1 MTQRRPT
8 SFDIAAL
15 AGVSQPTVSRALSG
29 NPSVSEATRQR
40 VLAAAEQ
47 LKYKVDKNAS
57 ALRRQQAKTLALLF
71 FEELPDHS
79 QINPFYLSLLG
90 PMVRRC
96 ADRGYDL
103 LISFQ
108 QLSSD
113 WHVDYEDS
121 RKADGIILLG
131 YGNYLQYRPRLEK
144 LVERGTHFVR
154 WGSAGDGEIGATV
167 SSDNEQGGFE
177 ATNHLLQQGRRRIAF
192 VGTGGAGFPEVQE
205 RWRGYCRA
213 LRAAGIEPDPRLR
226 ADAAPVEAEGRAAA
240 EQLLAS
246 SVGFDAIFAASDVAA
261 IGAMHA
267 LQQAGR
273 SVPET
278 AVVGFDDIP
287 AASLASP
294 PLTTV
299 TQDPRRAAEALIDT
313 LIEAID
319 TGSAPDRILPVSL
332 TVRESSVCAADH
344 HQVA

>member
-1 MTQRRPT
+1 
-8 SFDIAAL
+8 
-15 AGVSQPTVSRALSG
+15 
-29 NPSVSEATRQR
+29 
-40 VLAAAEQ
+40 
-47 LKYKVDKNAS
+47 
-57 ALRRQQAKTLALLF
+57 
-71 FEELPDHS
+71 
-79 QINPFYLSLLG
+79 
-90 PMVRRC
+90 MVRRC

-131 YGNYLQYRPRLEK
+131 YGDYLQYRPKLEK
-144 LVERGTHFVR
+144 LIDRGTHFVR
-154 WGSAGDGEIGATV
+154 WGSATEGEIGATV

-177 ATNHLLQQGRRRIAF
+177 GTTHLLQQGRRRIAF
-192 VGTGGAGFPEVQE
+192 IGTGGPCFPEVQE

-213 LRAAGIEPDPRLR
+213 LRAAGIEPDENCR
-226 ADAAPVEAEGRAAA
+226 ADAAPSETEGRAAI
-240 EQLLAS
+240 EQLIS
-246 SVGFDAIFAASDVAA
+246 KCVDFDAIFAASDVAA

-267 LQQAGR
+267 LQQVGR

-299 TQDPRRAAEALIDT
+299 TQDSRRAAEALIDT
-313 LIEAID
+313 LIQSIE
-319 TGSAPDRILPVSL
+319 TGSAQDQRLPVRL
-332 TVRESSVCAADH
+332 TVRESSVRPS
-344 HQVA
+344 

>member
-1 MTQRRPT
+1 MQRRPT

-15 AGVSQPTVSRALSG
+15 AGVSQPTVSRALCGSS
-29 NPSVSEATRQR
+29 SVSEATRKR
-40 VLAAAEQ
+40 VLEAAEQ
-47 LKYKVDKNAS
+47 LNYKVDKNAS
-57 ALRRQQAKTLALLF
+57 GLRRQHARTLALLF
-71 FEELPDHS
+71 FEEIPDNS
-79 QINPFYLSLLG
+79 EINPFYLSLLG

-131 YGNYLQYRPRLEK
+131 YGDYVQYSPKLEK
-144 LVERGTHFVR
+144 LVERGTHFVL
-154 WGSAGDGEIGATV
+154 WGSASKREIGATV
-167 SSDNEQGGFE
+167 SSDNEDGGFR
-177 ATNHLLQQGRRRIAF
+177 ATCHLLEQGRRQIAF
-192 VGTGGAGFPEVQE
+192 IGTGGEGFPEVQN

-213 LRAAGIEPDPRLR
+213 LRSAGIEPDERLR
-226 ADAAPVEAEGRAAA
+226 LDAAPNECDGRAAVSH
-240 EQLLAS
+240 LLQTG
-246 SVGFDAIFAASDVAA
+246 VEFDSIFAGSDVAA

-273 SVPET
+273 PVPET

-287 AASLASP
+287 AALLASP

-299 TQDPRRAAEALIDT
+299 SQDSRGAAEALIDT
-313 LIEAID
+313 LIQSIE
-319 TGSAPDRILPVSL
+319 TGKTEDRILPVRL
-332 TVRESSVCAADH
+332 TVRESTLVPN
-344 HQVA
+344 

>member
-29 NPSVSEATRQR
+29 NPSVSEATRER
-40 VLAAAEQ
+40 VRAAAEQ
-47 LKYKVDKNAS
+47 LNYKVDKNAS
-57 ALRRQQAKTLALLF
+57 GLRRQQAKTLALLF
-71 FEELPDHS
+71 FEELPDNS
-79 QINPFYLSLLG
+79 EINPFYLSLLG

-131 YGNYLQYRPRLEK
+131 YGDYLQYRPRLEQ

-154 WGSAGDGEIGATV
+154 WGSAGEGAIGATV
-167 SSDNEQGGFE
+167 ASDNEQGGFE
-177 ATNHLLQQGRRRIAF
+177 ATTHLLQQGRRKIAF
-192 VGTGGAGFPEVQE
+192 IGTGGAAFPEVQE

-213 LRAAGIEPDPRLR
+213 LRAAGVDVDERLR
-226 ADAAPVEAEGRAAA
+226 ADAAPSEADGRSAVARLIGGGVE
-240 EQLLAS
+240 
-246 SVGFDAIFAASDVAA
+246 FDSIFAASDVAA

-273 SVPET
+273 TVPQT

-294 PLTTV
+294 PLTSV
-299 TQDPRRAAEALIDT
+299 TQDARGAAESLIDT
-313 LIEAID
+313 LVQSIE
-319 TGSAPDRILPVSL
+319 TGAAEDQVLPVRL
-332 TVRESSVCAADH
+332 TVRESSVAR
-344 HQVA
+344 

>member
-8 SFDIAAL
+8 SFDIAAI

-29 NPSVSEATRQR
+29 SPSVSEETRRR

-47 LKYKVDKNAS
+47 LNYKVDKNAS
-57 ALRRQQAKTLALLF
+57 GLRRQQAKTLALLF
-71 FEELPDHS
+71 FEESPDHS
-79 QINPFYLSLLG
+79 EINPFYLSLLG

-131 YGNYLQYRPRLEK
+131 YGDYLQYRPRLEE
-144 LVERGTHFVR
+144 LVRRGTHFVR
-154 WGSAGDGEIGATV
+154 WGSTGEDEIGATV

-177 ATNHLLQQGRRRIAF
+177 ATTHLLQEGRRRIAF
-192 VGTGGAGFPEVQE
+192 IGTAGDAFPEVQE
-205 RWRGYCRA
+205 RFRGYCRA
-213 LRAAGIEPDPRLR
+213 LRAAGIEPDDGLR
-226 ADAAPVEAEGRAAA
+226 ADAAPSECDGRAAVA
-240 EQLLAS
+240 QLITLG
-246 SVGFDAIFAASDVAA
+246 VEFDAIFAASDVAA

-267 LQQAGR
+267 LQESGR
-273 SVPET
+273 SVPEI

-287 AASLASP
+287 AANLASP

-299 TQDPRRAAEALIDT
+299 TQDAHSAAEALIDT
-313 LIEAID
+313 LVQSIE
-319 TGSAPDRILPVSL
+319 TGSADDRALPVRL
-332 TVRESSVCAADH
+332 TVRQSSVCRA
-344 HQVA
+344 Q

>member
-8 SFDIAAL
+8 SFDIAAI

-29 NPSVSEATRQR
+29 SPSVSEETRRR

-47 LKYKVDKNAS
+47 LNYKVDKNAS
-57 ALRRQQAKTLALLF
+57 GLRRQQAKTLALLF
-71 FEELPDHS
+71 FEESPDHS
-79 QINPFYLSLLG
+79 EINPFYLSLLG

-131 YGNYLQYRPRLEK
+131 YGDYRQYRPKLEQ

-154 WGSAGDGEIGATV
+154 WGSSREDEIGATV
-167 SSDNEQGGFE
+167 SSDNEEGGFE
-177 ATNHLLQQGRRRIAF
+177 ATTHLLQQGRRQIAF
-192 VGTGGAGFPEVQE
+192 IGTAGDGFPEVQE
-205 RWRGYCRA
+205 RFRGYCRA
-213 LRAAGIEPDPRLR
+213 LRAAGIEPDRRLR
-226 ADAAPVEAEGRAAA
+226 ADAAPSECDGRAAVA
-240 EQLLAS
+240 QLIANG
-246 SVGFDAIFAASDVAA
+246 VEFDAIFAASDVAA

-273 SVPET
+273 SVPDI
-278 AVVGFDDIP
+278 AVVGFDDIL

-299 TQDPRRAAEALIDT
+299 TQDARCAAEALIDT
-313 LIEAID
+313 LVKAIESGGAED
-319 TGSAPDRILPVSL
+319 QILPVRL
-332 TVRESSVCAADH
+332 TVRESSIRT
-344 HQVA
+344 

>member
-40 VLAAAEQ
+40 VRAAAEQ
-47 LKYKVDKNAS
+47 LNYTVDKNAS
-57 ALRRQQAKTLALLF
+57 GLRRQQAKTLALLF
-71 FEELPDHS
+71 FEELPDNS
-79 QINPFYLSLLG
+79 EINPFYLSLLG

-131 YGNYLQYRPRLEK
+131 YGDYLQYRPRLEQ
-144 LVERGTHFVR
+144 LIERGTHFVR
-154 WGSAGDGEIGATV
+154 WGSAGEGAIGATV

-177 ATNHLLQQGRRRIAF
+177 ATTHLLQEGRRRIAF
-192 VGTGGAGFPEVQE
+192 IGTGGAAFPEVQE

-213 LRAAGIEPDPRLR
+213 LRAAGFDADERLR
-226 ADAAPVEAEGRAAA
+226 ADAAPSEADGRSAVAQLIGGGVE
-240 EQLLAS
+240 
-246 SVGFDAIFAASDVAA
+246 FDSIFAASDVAA

-273 SVPET
+273 TIPET

-299 TQDPRRAAEALIDT
+299 TQDAHQAAESLIDT
-313 LIEAID
+313 LVQSIE
-319 TGSAPDRILPVSL
+319 TGAAEDQVLPVRL
-332 TVRESSVCAADH
+332 TVRESSIAR
-344 HQVA
+344 

>member
-29 NPSVSEATRQR
+29 SRSVSEATRKR
-40 VLAAAEQ
+40 VLEAAEQ
-47 LKYKVDKNAS
+47 LNYKVDKNAS
-57 ALRRQQAKTLALLF
+57 GLRRQHSKTLALLF
-71 FEELPDHS
+71 FEELAGHS

-121 RKADGIILLG
+121 RKADGIVLLG
-131 YGNYLQYRPRLEK
+131 YGDYVEYRPKLEQ

-154 WGSAGDGEIGATV
+154 WGSAGEGEIGATV
-167 SSDNEQGGFE
+167 SSDNEEGGFI
-177 ATNHLLQQGRRRIAF
+177 ATTHLLSQGRRRIAF
-192 VGTGGAGFPEVQE
+192 IGTGGPGFPEVHE

-213 LRAAGIEPDPRLR
+213 LRSAGLEPDEDLR
-226 ADAAPVEAEGRAAA
+226 AEAAPSECDGRAAVA
-240 EQLLAS
+240 RLLAR
-246 SVGFDAIFAASDVAA
+246 GTQFDAIFAVSDVAA

-273 SVPET
+273 NVPET

-299 TQDPRRAAEALIDT
+299 TQDSRLAAEALIDT
-313 LIEAID
+313 LIQSIE
-319 TGSAPDRILPVSL
+319 TGTADDKVLPVRL
-332 TVRESSVCAADH
+332 TVRESSVLSD
-344 HQVA
+344 

>member
-15 AGVSQPTVSRALSG
+15 AGVSQPTVSRALTG

-40 VLAAAEQ
+40 VLEAAGK
-47 LKYKVDKNAS
+47 LNYKVDKNAS
-57 ALRRQQAKTLALLF
+57 GLRRQQSKTLALLY

-79 QINPFYLSLLG
+79 EINPFYLSLLG

-131 YGNYLQYRPRLEK
+131 YGDYLQYRPRLEQ

-154 WGSAGDGEIGATV
+154 WGSAGEGEIGATV

-177 ATNHLLQQGRRRIAF
+177 ATTHLLQQGRRQIAF
-192 VGTGGAGFPEVQE
+192 VGTGGPGFPEVQE

-213 LRAAGIEPDPRLR
+213 LRAAGIDPDDSLR
-226 ADAAPVEAEGRAAA
+226 ADASPNECDGRAAVA
-240 EQLLAS
+240 ELIARQVS
-246 SVGFDAIFAASDVAA
+246 FDAIFAASDVAA

-299 TQDPRRAAEALIDT
+299 TQDARRAAEGLIDT
-313 LIEAID
+313 LITAIE
-319 TGSAPDRILPVSL
+319 TGSAEDQVLPVRL
-332 TVRESSVCAADH
+332 AIRESTVLSTRRA
-344 HQVA
+344 

>member
-29 NPSVSEATRQR
+29 NPSVSEQTRAR

-47 LKYKVDKNAS
+47 LHYKVDKNAS
-57 ALRRQQAKTLALLF
+57 GLRRQHAQTLALLF
-71 FEELPDHS
+71 FEEPSVDGAL
-79 QINPFYLSLLG
+79 INPFYLSMLG
-90 PMVRRC
+90 PMVRKC
-96 ADRGYDL
+96 AMLGYDL

-131 YGNYLQYRPRLEK
+131 YGDYLEYQPLLER

-154 WGSAGDGEIGATV
+154 WGSAGEVQIGATV
-167 SSDNEQGGFE
+167 SSDNEQGGFD
-177 ATNHLLQQGRRRIAF
+177 ATQHLLQGGRRTIAF
-192 VGTGGAGFPEVQE
+192 IGTAEPGYPEFLD

-213 LRAAGIEPDPRLR
+213 LRASGMKPDERLR
-226 ADAAPVEAEGRAAA
+226 TDAEPSEESGRAAVA
-240 EQLLAS
+240 ELLRRGVA
-246 SVGFDAIFAASDVAA
+246 FDAIFAASDVTA

-267 LQQAGR
+267 LQKLGR
-273 SVPET
+273 AIPQDV

-287 AASLASP
+287 AASLSSP
-294 PLTTV
+294 PLSTV
-299 TQDPRRAAEALIDT
+299 TQDARGAGKALVEA
-313 LIEAID
+313 LIEAIEA
-319 TGSAPDRILPVSL
+319 GAAKSRLLPVRL
-332 TVRESSVCAADH
+332 TVRESTRAI
-344 HQVA
+344 

>member
-29 NPSVSEATRQR
+29 NPSVSEETRQR
-40 VLAAAEQ
+40 VLAAARE
-47 LKYKVDKNAS
+47 LHYTVDKNAS
-57 ALRRQQAKTLALLF
+57 GLRRQHAKTLALLF

-79 QINPFYLSLLG
+79 EINPFYLSLLG

-96 ADRGYDL
+96 ADCGYDL

-108 QLSSD
+108 HLSSD

-131 YGNYLQYRPRLEK
+131 YGDYLQYRPRLEQ

-154 WGSAGDGEIGATV
+154 WGSAGEGEIGATV

-177 ATNHLLQQGRRRIAF
+177 ATAHLLGQGRRRIAF
-192 VGTGGAGFPEVQE
+192 IGTGGPGFPEVQE
-205 RWRGYCRA
+205 RMRGYCRA
-213 LRAAGIEPDPRLR
+213 LRSAGIEPDDRLR
-226 ADAAPVEAEGRAAA
+226 LDAAPREEDGRTAVA
-240 EQLLAS
+240 QLLAGG
-246 SVGFDAIFAASDVAA
+246 VDFDAIFAASDIAA

-267 LQQAGR
+267 LQLAGR

-299 TQDPRRAAEALIDT
+299 TQDARRAAEALIDT
-313 LIEAID
+313 LVRSIE
-319 TGSAPDRILPVSL
+319 TGAADDQVLPVRL
-332 TVRESSVCAADH
+332 TIRDSSV
-344 HQVA
+344 QRS

>member
-1 MTQRRPT
+1 MMQRRPT

-29 NPSVSEATRQR
+29 SPSVSEATRLR

-47 LKYKVDKNAS
+47 LNYKVDKNAS
-57 ALRRQQAKTLALLF
+57 GLRRKQAKTLALLF
-71 FEELPDHS
+71 FEELPDNS
-79 QINPFYLSLLG
+79 EINPFYLSLVG

-131 YGNYLQYRPRLEK
+131 YGDYLQYRPKLEQ
-144 LVERGTHFVR
+144 LIERGAHFVR
-154 WGSAGDGEIGATV
+154 WGSAGDVDIGATV

-177 ATNHLLQQGRRRIAF
+177 ATTHLLQQGRRRIAF
-192 VGTGGAGFPEVQE
+192 IGTGGAGFPEVEE

-213 LRAAGIEPDPRLR
+213 LRAARIEPDERLR
-226 ADAAPVEAEGRAAA
+226 ADASPSEADGRSAVCRLIDSGA
-240 EQLLAS
+240 E
-246 SVGFDAIFAASDVAA
+246 FDAIFAASDVAA

-299 TQDPRRAAEALIDT
+299 TQDSRGAAEALIDT
-313 LIEAID
+313 VIESVE
-319 TGSAPDRILPVSL
+319 TGAAEHKLLPVRL
-332 TVRESSVCAADH
+332 TVRESSISR
-344 HQVA
+344 

>member
-29 NPSVSEATRQR
+29 NPAVSDVTRRR

-47 LKYKVDKNAS
+47 LNYKVDKNAS
-57 ALRRQQAKTLALLF
+57 ALRRQHAKTLALLF
-71 FEELPDHS
+71 FEELPDHGE
-79 QINPFYLSLLG
+79 INPFYLSLLG

-154 WGSAGDGEIGATV
+154 WGSGSHGDIGATV

-177 ATNHLLQQGRRRIAF
+177 ATTHLLQQGRRKIAF
-192 VGTGGAGFPEVQE
+192 IGTGGAAFPEVQE

-213 LRAAGIEPDPRLR
+213 LRAAGLKPDKRLR
-226 ADAAPVEAEGRAAA
+226 ADAAPVEGDGRAAA
-240 EQLLAS
+240 ARMIQTGAE
-246 SVGFDAIFAASDVAA
+246 FDAIFAASDVAA

-267 LQQAGR
+267 LTQAGR

-294 PLTTV
+294 QLTTV
-299 TQDPRRAAEALIDT
+299 AQDSHRAAEALIDT
-313 LIEAID
+313 LVKSVE
-319 TGSAPDRILPVSL
+319 TGSAEDHILPVSL
-332 TVRESSVCAADH
+332 IVRESSVR
-344 HQVA
+344 

>member
-29 NPSVSEATRQR
+29 SPSVSEATRTK

-47 LKYKVDKNAS
+47 LNYKVDKNAS
-57 ALRRQQAKTLALLF
+57 GLRRQQAKTLALLF

-79 QINPFYLSLLG
+79 EINPFYLSLLG

-131 YGNYLQYRPRLEK
+131 YGDYLQHQPRLK
-144 LVERGTHFVR
+144 QLIERGTHFVR
-154 WGSAGDGEIGATV
+154 WGSAGEGAIGATV

-177 ATNHLLQQGRRRIAF
+177 ATTHLLQQGRRHIAF
-192 VGTGGAGFPEVQE
+192 IGTAGLGFPEVEE

-213 LRAAGIEPDPRLR
+213 LRAAGIEPDERLR
-226 ADAAPVEAEGRAAA
+226 AEAAPSESEGRAAVA
-240 EQLLAS
+240 DLLAN
-246 SVGFDAIFAASDVAA
+246 GAEFDAIFAASDIAA

-273 SVPET
+273 GVPDT

-313 LIEAID
+313 LVTSIESGAAED
-319 TGSAPDRILPVSL
+319 QMLPVRL
-332 TVRESSVCAADH
+332 TVRESSVRP
-344 HQVA
+344 

>member
-1 MTQRRPT
+1 MMQRRPT

-29 NPSVSEATRQR
+29 SPSVSEATRLR

-47 LKYKVDKNAS
+47 LNYKVDKNAS
-57 ALRRQQAKTLALLF
+57 GLRRKQAKTLALLF
-71 FEELPDHS
+71 FEELPDNS
-79 QINPFYLSLLG
+79 EINPFYLSLVG

-131 YGNYLQYRPRLEK
+131 YGDYLQYRPKREPLTA
-144 LVERGTHFVR
+144 RGAHFVR
-154 WGSAGDGEIGATV
+154 WGSAGDVDIGATV

-177 ATNHLLQQGRRRIAF
+177 ATTHLLQQGRRRIAF
-192 VGTGGAGFPEVQE
+192 IGTGGAGFPEVEE

-213 LRAAGIEPDPRLR
+213 LRAARIEPDERLR
-226 ADAAPVEAEGRAAA
+226 ADASPSEADGRSAVCRLIDSGA
-240 EQLLAS
+240 E
-246 SVGFDAIFAASDVAA
+246 FDAIFAASDVAA

-299 TQDPRRAAEALIDT
+299 TQDSRGAAEALIDT
-313 LIEAID
+313 VIESVE
-319 TGSAPDRILPVSL
+319 TGAAEHKLLPVRL
-332 TVRESSVCAADH
+332 TVRESSISR
-344 HQVA
+344 

>member
-29 NPSVSEATRQR
+29 NPSVSDATRQR

-47 LKYKVDKNAS
+47 LNYKVDKNAS
-57 ALRRQQAKTLALLF
+57 GLRRQQSKTLALLF
-71 FEELPDHS
+71 FEEWPDNAE
-79 QINPFYLSLLG
+79 INPFYLSLLG

-96 ADRGYDL
+96 ADHGYDL

-131 YGNYLQYRPRLEK
+131 YGDYLEYRPKLEQ
-144 LVERGTHFVR
+144 LVEKGAHFVR
-154 WGSAGDGEIGATV
+154 WGSAGEGAIGATV

-177 ATNHLLQQGRRRIAF
+177 ATTHLLQQGRRRIAF
-192 VGTGGAGFPEVQE
+192 IGTGGAGYPEVQE

-213 LRAAGIEPDPRLR
+213 LRAAGLEPDEYLR
-226 ADAAPVEAEGRAAA
+226 ADAAPSEADGRTAVARLI
-240 EQLLAS
+240 ERG
-246 SVGFDAIFAASDVAA
+246 VDFDAIFAASDVAA

-267 LQQAGR
+267 LQQSGR
-273 SVPET
+273 TVPET
-278 AVVGFDDIP
+278 AVVGFDGIP

-299 TQDPRRAAEALIDT
+299 TQDARAAAEALIDT
-313 LIEAID
+313 IIESIEA
-319 TGSAPDRILPVSL
+319 GAAEDRVLPVRL
-332 TVRESSVCAADH
+332 TVRESSVCR
-344 HQVA
+344 

>member
-8 SFDIAAL
+8 SFDIAAI

-29 NPSVSEATRQR
+29 SPSVSDETRRR

-47 LKYKVDKNAS
+47 LNYTVDKNAS
-57 ALRRQQAKTLALLF
+57 GLRRQRAGTLALLF
-71 FEELPDHS
+71 FEEFPDNS
-79 QINPFYLSLLG
+79 EINPFYLSLLG
-90 PMVRRC
+90 PMVRCC

-103 LISFQ
+103 LISLQ

-131 YGNYLQYRPRLEK
+131 YGDYLQYRPRLEQ

-154 WGSAGDGEIGATV
+154 WGSAGEGEIGATV
-167 SSDNEQGGFE
+167 SCDNEQGGFE
-177 ATNHLLQQGRRRIAF
+177 ATTHLLQQSRRRIAF
-192 VGTGGAGFPEVQE
+192 IGTGGAGFPEVQE

-213 LRAAGIEPDPRLR
+213 LRAGGIEPDERLR
-226 ADAAPVEAEGRAAA
+226 ADAAPSESDGRTALSMLISTGAE
-240 EQLLAS
+240 
-246 SVGFDAIFAASDVAA
+246 FDAIFAASDVAA

-299 TQDPRRAAEALIDT
+299 TQDAHCAAEALIDT
-313 LIEAID
+313 LVRSIE
-319 TGSAPDRILPVSL
+319 TGAAEDQVLPVRL
-332 TVRESSVCAADH
+332 KVRESSVL
-344 HQVA
+344 